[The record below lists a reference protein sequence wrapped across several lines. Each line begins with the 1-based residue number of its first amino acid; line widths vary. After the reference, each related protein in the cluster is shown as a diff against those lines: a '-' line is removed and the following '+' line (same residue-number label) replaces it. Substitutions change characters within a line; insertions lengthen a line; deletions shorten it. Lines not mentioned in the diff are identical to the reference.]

1 MDEDPEGET
10 AVETKSEELAALT
23 ASLERQRG
31 GVDAMDHDHNENP
44 FEGGLFEASPAA
56 HPDEDDD
63 CALLSTEMNQIAL
76 GEYGRPGGVLGG
88 GVGGSAP
95 LGRGEG
101 MYGLDHLPELL
112 DLSSEHFHG
121 NLEID
126 VEARMYR
133 RYTVARGGSVNTQRT
148 YTPPSAW
155 REGENPTAN
164 AEGYETP

>member
-1 MDEDPEGET
+1 
-10 AVETKSEELAALT
+10 
-23 ASLERQRG
+23 
-31 GVDAMDHDHNENP
+31 
-44 FEGGLFEASPAA
+44 
-56 HPDEDDD
+56 
-63 CALLSTEMNQIAL
+63 
-76 GEYGRPGGVLGG
+76 
-88 GVGGSAP
+88 
-95 LGRGEG
+95 